1 MIERVLV
8 PIDDSEMG
16 ERVLEWA
23 LEAYPDAEITV
34 IHVVGGAS
42 GMMGEATGLALAD
55 DIEGAAN
62 EQARE
67 VLERAGEIAA
77 GKDREVETRVGLGR
91 PARAIVV
98 AAEEFDTVV
107 MGTHSST
114 LAERLFTGN
123 VAETVFRRSP
133 VPVTFVR

>member
-1 MIERVLV
+1 MIDRVLV
-8 PIDDSEMG
+8 PVDDSEMG
-16 ERVLEWA
+16 ERVLGWA
-23 LEAYPDAEITV
+23 LEAYPEAEITV
-34 IHVVGGAS
+34 LHVVGGAS
-42 GMMGEATGLALAD
+42 GMMGEATTLALAD
-55 DIEGAAN
+55 DIEEATE

-67 VLERAGEIAA
+67 VFERAREVAA
-77 GKDREVETRVGLGR
+77 ESGREVETQVGLGR

-107 MGTHSST
+107 MGSHSST

-123 VAETVFRRSP
+123 VAESVFRRSP